1 MRKLALLALLFPGLA
16 LSQVSMSAGIRID
29 LPVVLP
35 QLVVVTPGVRVVPEV
50 EYEVFFVNGVYWARD
65 DGRWYRSRSHRGGWV
80 VAPYR
85 VVPASIKTIPPGHYK
100 RWNPA
105 KGHWHHKKHRHDDRR
120 DHRSDRRADRPQD
133 RHDDRRDHDR
143 NDRDD
148 RGGNDRGWKDKGGK
162 H

>member
-16 LSQVSMSAGIRID
+16 FSQVSMSAGIRID

-35 QLVVVTPGVRVVPEV
+35 QLVVVTPGVQVVPEV
-50 EYEVFFVNGVYWARD
+50 EHEVFFVNGVYWARD

-80 VAPYR
+80 VAPLR
-85 VVPASIKTIPPGHYK
+85 VVPVSIKKIPPGHYK

-105 KGHWHHKKHRHDDRR
+105 KGHYHHKKHRHDDRR
-120 DHRSDRRADRPQD
+120 DHRRADRRDD